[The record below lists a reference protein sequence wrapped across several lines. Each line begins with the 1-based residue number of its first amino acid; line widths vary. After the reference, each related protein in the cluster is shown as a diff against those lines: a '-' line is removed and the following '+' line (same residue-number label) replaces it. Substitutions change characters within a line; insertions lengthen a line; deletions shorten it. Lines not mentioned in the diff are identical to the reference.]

1 MLCKRINLK
10 KFKSTFWPVKRV
22 CKIES
27 LRIEIELTRRGRE
40 DYRNK
45 RVERMTDR
53 RRKKERE
60 RLMSREVWDGEKVQ

>member
-1 MLCKRINLK
+1 MR
-10 KFKSTFWPVKRV
+10 
-22 CKIES
+22 KIKS
-27 LRIEIELTRRGRE
+27 LRIETELTRRGRE

-60 RLMSREVWDGEKVQ
+60 RLMSREV